1 MSNYNPVTPAFIDKL
16 RAIVGEQY
24 VYTDGETLDKYKT
37 DEETD
42 ERCFHLPDVV
52 IAPANA

>member
-24 VYTDGETLDKYKT
+24 VYTYGETLDKYKT
-37 DEETD
+37 D
-42 ERCFHLPDVV
+42 
-52 IAPANA
+52 

>member
-16 RAIVGEQY
+16 RAIVGAAH
-24 VYTDGETLDKYKT
+24 VFTDEETLDRYKT

-42 ERCFHLPDVV
+42 VRLCYAYN
-52 IAPANA
+52 I